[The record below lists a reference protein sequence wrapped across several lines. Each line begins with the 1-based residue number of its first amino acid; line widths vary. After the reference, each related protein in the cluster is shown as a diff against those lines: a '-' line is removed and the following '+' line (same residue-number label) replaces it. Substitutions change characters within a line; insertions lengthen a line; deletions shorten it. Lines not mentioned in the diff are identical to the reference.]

1 MKFETE
7 LSTAKDPAIKQ
18 VGNYLRQRAATDP
31 SVAASLKK
39 EKKSLAE
46 CWKYIMGEA
55 FAKVKRNGNAGSSYL
70 TDDEVYNMAVHYYDE
85 DDIKINPLNG
95 VKSTMTEASKETS
108 EVKKKVEKRAK
119 KKSDLVEGQISLFEI

>member
-1 MKFETE
+1 MNFETE
-7 LSTAKDPAIKQ
+7 LSTTKDPAIIQ
-18 VGNYLRQRAATDP
+18 VGNYLRQRAETDP
-31 SVAASLKK
+31 SVATNLKK

-55 FAKVKRNGNAGSSYL
+55 FAKVKRNGNNGSSYL

-85 DDIKINPLNG
+85 DDIKIKPLNG
-95 VKSTMTEASKETS
+95 VRATKTESS

-119 KKSDLVEGQISLFEI
+119 PNKKKSDLIEGQISLFEI